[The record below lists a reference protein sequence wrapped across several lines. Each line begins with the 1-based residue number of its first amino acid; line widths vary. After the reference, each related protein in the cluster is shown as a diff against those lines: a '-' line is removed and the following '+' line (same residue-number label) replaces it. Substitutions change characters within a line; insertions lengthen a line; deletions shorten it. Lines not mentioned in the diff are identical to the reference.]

1 MPLTLPTT
9 RRPRRLLRLSPLLL
23 GLLVATGCVKDT
35 VKDLFAAPDAVT
47 FTQPGLYPEGVA
59 YDLASRSF
67 LVSSQTRGA
76 IGAVLDNGTY
86 RVFADDPRLIS
97 TLGVKVDDLR
107 RRVLVAVGDPGY
119 DKARTSPAT
128 QGKLAAVA
136 IFDRYSGQLT
146 GYVDLGG
153 LRPGGAGHLANDLT
167 VDPLGNVYVTDSF
180 APIIYKI
187 DPQGRA
193 SVLLEDSRL
202 AAPASAFGLNGI
214 VYHPGGYL
222 LVAKSDEGILFKV
235 PLSDPAAFTE
245 VATDANLKG
254 ADGIQLQDAN
264 TLLVTANFQS
274 KVYRVNSDNNW
285 ASAAATA
292 TFGTPPVFPTTL
304 ARRGLFA
311 YVLYS
316 HLNALQ
322 AGQEPPVAEFS
333 VNKVQF

>member
-1 MPLTLPTT
+1 MSHTLPPAH
-9 RRPRRLLRLSPLLL
+9 RRPRRLRRLSPLLL
-23 GLLVATGCVKDT
+23 GLLAATGCVKDT
-35 VKDLFAAPDAVT
+35 VQDLFAAPDAVT

-59 YDLASRSF
+59 YDLANRAF

-76 IGAVLDNGTY
+76 VGAVQDNGTY
-86 RVFADDPRLIS
+86 RVFADDPRLVS
-97 TLGVKVDDLR
+97 TLGLKVDDLR
-107 RRVLVAVGDPGY
+107 RRVLVAVGDGGSN
-119 DKARTSPAT
+119 KARTSPAT

-136 IFDRYSGQLT
+136 IFDRYNQQLT

-153 LRPGGAGHLANDLT
+153 LRPGAAHLANDLT
-167 VDPLGNVYVTDSF
+167 VDVLGNVYVTDSF

-202 AAPASAFGLNGI
+202 AAPAGTFGLNGI
-214 VYHPGGYL
+214 VYHPGGFL
-222 LVAKSDEGILFKV
+222 LVGKSDEGALFKV
-235 PLSDPAAFTE
+235 PLANPAAFTQ

-254 ADGIQLQDAN
+254 ADGLQLQDAN

-274 KVYRVNSDNNW
+274 KVYRVSSADNW
-285 ASAAATA
+285 ATAAATA

-322 AGQEPPVAEFS
+322 AGQEPPVTEFS
-333 VNKVQF
+333 INKVQF